1 MSDLPP
7 HVVTVLWS
15 DRDWRCECWTS
26 ADGPTWLVLYQQS
39 EIVLRRPVANFPEL
53 QEIARSWHRSMLGD
67 QSGLVMPEPSRRRV
81 ADRRQVF
88 RGGRRA
94 GDRAADKAE
103 PGDHD

>member
-1 MSDLPP
+1 MTDLPS

-15 DRDWRCECWTS
+15 DRDFRCESWTNV
-26 ADGPTWLVLYQQS
+26 AGPTWLVLYQRS
-39 EIVLRRPVANFPEL
+39 EVVLRRPVASFAEL
-53 QEIARSWHRSMLGD
+53 QEIAQSWHRSMLGD

-94 GDRAADKAE
+94 GDHAADKGE
-103 PGDHD
+103 PDDHG